1 MLHMMPRLA
10 HPLPTPA
17 EPLVVPFPPGIRAVV
32 FDVVHTLVEP
42 WPSVAVAYHEAG
54 ARHGVDLDPAVIQ
67 PRFRAAWRRQEELDA
82 ANAPPFATSRGR
94 EADRWRQIVA
104 DVFTGSAKIDRI
116 FADLWD
122 HFARPESWRPM
133 PGGQELVQAARAGGL
148 PVALASNFDER
159 LLGLAGAV
167 EPLTL
172 ADHVFASS
180 ELGWRKP
187 SGEFF
192 RAVERRL
199 GLGPEQ
205 LLLVGDDPE
214 LDIAAARR
222 AGWHAQPLDCEGSPV
237 PRSRR

>member
-1 MLHMMPRLA
+1 MLREMPPLA
-10 HPLPTPA
+10 TPLPTPA
-17 EPLVVPFPPGIRAVV
+17 APLAESFPPGVRAVV

-54 ARHGVDLDPAVIQ
+54 VRHGVDLDPAVIQ

-82 ANAPPFATSRGR
+82 ANTPPFATGRAR

-104 DVFTGSAKIDRI
+104 EVFTGAGEIDRI
-116 FADLWD
+116 FADLWE
-122 HFARPESWRPM
+122 HFGRPESWRPV
-133 PGGQELVQAARAGGL
+133 PAGQELVFAARAAGL

-159 LLGLAGAV
+159 LLGLAAAV

-172 ADHVFASS
+172 AEHVFASS

-199 GLGPEQ
+199 GFQPQE

-214 LDIAAARR
+214 LDVAAARR
-222 AGWHAQPLDCEGSPV
+222 AGWHAHALA
-237 PRSRR
+237 

>member
-1 MLHMMPRLA
+1 MLPMMPPLA
-10 HPLPTPA
+10 PPLPTPA
-17 EPLVVPFPPGIRAVV
+17 EPLAAPFPPGIRAVV

-54 ARHGVDLDPAVIQ
+54 ARHGADLDPAVIQ

-82 ANAPPFATSRGR
+82 ASTPPFATGRGR
-94 EADRWRQIVA
+94 ESDRWRQIVA
-104 DVFTGSAKIDRI
+104 EVFAGSAEIDRI

-122 HFARPESWRPM
+122 HFARPESWRPV
-133 PGGQELVQAARAGGL
+133 PAGQELMLAARAAGL

-159 LLGLAGAV
+159 LLGLAVAV

-187 SGEFF
+187 SAEFF
-192 RAVERRL
+192 REVERRL
-199 GLGPEQ
+199 GFQPQE

-214 LDIAAARR
+214 LDVAAARR
-222 AGWHAQPLDCEGSPV
+222 AGWHAHALG
-237 PRSRR
+237 

>member
-1 MLHMMPRLA
+1 MLRDMPPLA
-10 HPLPTPA
+10 PPLPTPA
-17 EPLVVPFPPGIRAVV
+17 ASPAGPFPPGIRVVV
-32 FDVVHTLVEP
+32 FDVVHTIVEP

-54 ARHGVDLDPAVIQ
+54 LRQGVKLDPAVIQ
-67 PRFRAAWRRQEELDA
+67 HRFRAAWRRQEELDA

-94 EADRWRQIVA
+94 EADRWRQIVSE
-104 DVFTGSAKIDRI
+104 VFAGAGETDRI
-116 FADLWD
+116 FVDLWK
-122 HFARPESWRPM
+122 HFGRAESWRPV
-133 PGGQELVQAARAGGL
+133 PAGCNLVLAARAAGL

-159 LLGLAGAV
+159 LVGLAATV

-187 SGEFF
+187 SAEFF

-199 GLGPEQ
+199 GLRPEE

-214 LDIAAARR
+214 LDVAAARR
-222 AGWHAQPLDCEGSPV
+222 AGWHAHELA
-237 PRSRR
+237 

>member
-1 MLHMMPRLA
+1 MPPLA
-10 HPLPTPA
+10 PSLPAPA
-17 EPLVVPFPPGIRAVV
+17 DLLAGPFPAGIRAVV

-54 ARHGVDLDPAVIQ
+54 LRQGVALDPEVIQ

-82 ANAPPFATSRGR
+82 GGSPPFATSRAR
-94 EADRWRQIVA
+94 EMDRWRQIVTE
-104 DVFTGSAKIDRI
+104 VFSDAAATDPI
-116 FADLWD
+116 FTDLWD
-122 HFARPESWRPM
+122 HFGRPDAWRPV
-133 PGGQELVQAARAGGL
+133 PAGRELVLAARAAGL

-159 LLGLAGAV
+159 LLGLAAAV

-172 ADHVFASS
+172 AEHVFASS

-187 SGEFF
+187 SSEFF

-199 GLGPEQ
+199 GLGPHE

-214 LDIAAARR
+214 LDVAAARR
-222 AGWHAQPLDCEGSPV
+222 AGWHAQPLG
-237 PRSRR
+237 

>member
-1 MLHMMPRLA
+1 MLREMPPLA
-10 HPLPTPA
+10 TPLPTPA
-17 EPLVVPFPPGIRAVV
+17 APLAESFPPGVRAVV

-54 ARHGVDLDPAVIQ
+54 VRHGVDLDPAVIQ

-82 ANAPPFATSRGR
+82 ANTPPFATGRSR

-104 DVFTGSAKIDRI
+104 EVFTGAGEIDRI

-122 HFARPESWRPM
+122 HFGRPESWRPV
-133 PGGQELVQAARAGGL
+133 PAGQELVFAARAAGL

-159 LLGLAGAV
+159 LLGLAAAV

-172 ADHVFASS
+172 AEHVFASS

-187 SGEFF
+187 APEFF
-192 RAVERRL
+192 RRVEGLL
-199 GLGPEQ
+199 GMGAHELV
-205 LLLVGDDPE
+205 LVGDDPD
-214 LDIAAARR
+214 LDVTAAEA
-222 AGWHAQPLDCEGSPV
+222 AGW
-237 PRSRR
+237 RSLRVGG

>member
-1 MLHMMPRLA
+1 MPPLA
-10 HPLPTPA
+10 PSSPPADAPLAASFPA
-17 EPLVVPFPPGIRAVV
+17 GVRAVV

-42 WPSVAVAYHEAG
+42 WPSVAIAYHEAG
-54 ARHGVDLDPAVIQ
+54 LRHGVALDPEVIQ

-82 ANAPPFATSRGR
+82 IASPPFATSRDR
-94 EADRWRQIVA
+94 ESDRWRQIVSEIFSDA
-104 DVFTGSAKIDRI
+104 ATIDPI

-122 HFARPESWRPM
+122 HFGRPEAWRPV
-133 PGGQELVQAARAGGL
+133 PVGSDLLLAARRAGL

-159 LLGLAGAV
+159 LLGLAAVV

-172 ADHVFASS
+172 AHSVFASS

-192 RAVERRL
+192 REVERRL
-199 GLGPEQ
+199 GLGPEE

-214 LDIAAARR
+214 LDVAAARR
-222 AGWHAQPLDCEGSPV
+222 AGWHARPLT
-237 PRSRR
+237 

>member
-1 MLHMMPRLA
+1 MPPLA
-10 HPLPTPA
+10 PPLPASTAPLAAPLPA
-17 EPLVVPFPPGIRAVV
+17 GLRAVV

-54 ARHGVDLDPAVIQ
+54 ARHGVELDPAVIQ

-82 ANAPPFATSRGR
+82 AQTPAFATSRAR

-104 DVFTGSAKIDRI
+104 EVFADTDATDRI
-116 FADLWD
+116 FADLWA
-122 HFARPESWRPM
+122 HFGRPDAWRPL
-133 PGGQELVQAARAGGL
+133 PAGRDLVLAARGAGL
-148 PVALASNFDER
+148 PVVLASNFDER
-159 LLGLAGAV
+159 LLGLAAVV

-187 SGEFF
+187 AAEFF
-192 RAVERRL
+192 RAIERRL
-199 GLGPEQ
+199 DLKPEQ

-214 LDIAAARR
+214 LDVAAARR
-222 AGWHAQPLDCEGSPV
+222 AGWHARPV
-237 PRSRR
+237 G

>member
-1 MLHMMPRLA
+1 MLPDMPPLA
-10 HPLPTPA
+10 PPLPTSAAPP
-17 EPLVVPFPPGIRAVV
+17 EHPFPPGIRAVV

-42 WPSVAVAYHEAG
+42 WPTVAVAYHEAG
-54 ARHGVDLDPAVIQ
+54 LRHGVELDPAVIQ

-82 ANAPPFATSRGR
+82 VASPPFATSRDR
-94 EADRWRQIVA
+94 ELDRWRQIVA
-104 DVFTGSAKIDRI
+104 EVFSDAAATDLI

-122 HFARPESWRPM
+122 HFGRPETWRPV
-133 PGGQELVQAARAGGL
+133 PAGRDLALAAHRAGL
-148 PVALASNFDER
+148 PIVLASNFDER
-159 LLGLAGAV
+159 LLGLAAVV

-172 ADHVFASS
+172 AEYVFASS

-192 RAVERRL
+192 REVERRL

-222 AGWHAQPLDCEGSPV
+222 AGWHARPLG
-237 PRSRR
+237 

>member
-1 MLHMMPRLA
+1 MLRDMPPLA
-10 HPLPTPA
+10 PPLPTPA
-17 EPLVVPFPPGIRAVV
+17 DPVAAPFPTGIRAVV

-42 WPSVAVAYHEAG
+42 WPSVAVAYHQAG
-54 ARHGVDLDPAVIQ
+54 LRHGVALDPEVIQ

-82 ANAPPFATSRGR
+82 GGSPPFATSRER
-94 EADRWRQIVA
+94 EMDRWRQIVA
-104 DVFTGSAKIDRI
+104 EVFADAAATDPI

-122 HFARPESWRPM
+122 HFGRPEAWRQVSV
-133 PGGQELVQAARAGGL
+133 GSELVLAARRAGL

-159 LLGLAGAV
+159 LLGLATAV

-199 GLGPEQ
+199 GLRPEE

-214 LDIAAARR
+214 LDVAAARR
-222 AGWHAQPLDCEGSPV
+222 AGWHARPLG
-237 PRSRR
+237 

>member
-1 MLHMMPRLA
+1 MLREMSPLA
-10 HPLPTPA
+10 PPLPTLAAPLA
-17 EPLVVPFPPGIRAVV
+17 ESFPQGVRAVV

-54 ARHGVDLDPAVIQ
+54 ARHGVELDPAVIQ
-67 PRFRAAWRRQEELDA
+67 PRFRAAWRRQEQLDA

-94 EADRWRQIVA
+94 ESERWRQIVA
-104 DVFTGSAKIDRI
+104 EVFAGAGGIDRI

-122 HFARPESWRPM
+122 HFGRPESWRPV
-133 PGGQELVQAARAGGL
+133 PAGQELVFAARAAGL

-159 LLGLAGAV
+159 LLGLAAAV

-172 ADHVFASS
+172 AEHVFASS

-199 GLGPEQ
+199 GFQPQE

-214 LDIAAARR
+214 LDVAAARR
-222 AGWHAQPLDCEGSPV
+222 AGWHAHALG
-237 PRSRR
+237 

>member
-1 MLHMMPRLA
+1 MLPDMPPLA
-10 HPLPTPA
+10 PPLPTSAAPP
-17 EPLVVPFPPGIRAVV
+17 EHPFPPGIRAVV

-42 WPSVAVAYHEAG
+42 WPTVAVAYHEAG
-54 ARHGVDLDPAVIQ
+54 LRHGVELDPAVIQ

-82 ANAPPFATSRGR
+82 VASPPFATSRDR
-94 EADRWRQIVA
+94 ELDRWRQIVA
-104 DVFTGSAKIDRI
+104 EVFSDAAATDPI
-116 FADLWD
+116 FADLWE
-122 HFARPESWRPM
+122 HFGRPETWRPV
-133 PGGQELVQAARAGGL
+133 PAGRDLALAAHRAGL
-148 PVALASNFDER
+148 PIVLASNFDER
-159 LLGLAGAV
+159 LLGLAAVV

-172 ADHVFASS
+172 AEYVFASS

-192 RAVERRL
+192 REVERRL

-222 AGWHAQPLDCEGSPV
+222 AGWHARPLG
-237 PRSRR
+237 